1 MSFEFP
7 FSRGDGNLPEIIGVK
22 NIIYAIGMAA
32 PISVSAQFFGTN
44 REPPHVILRH
54 INSRYGLTPGGIIE
68 GLGLKD
74 VDYNRVSAYGH
85 FGKAGLPWE
94 A

>member
-1 MSFEFP
+1 M
-7 FSRGDGNLPEIIGVK
+7 
-22 NIIYAIGMAA
+22 
-32 PISVSAQFFGTN
+32 
-44 REPPHVILRH
+44 ILRH
-54 INSRYGLTPGGIIE
+54 INSRYDLTPSGIIE